1 MISVLMLLMESCW
14 CTNMMKKLMAISF
27 SLLLVLSALTSSH
40 AEGVILNV
48 YGKDGAGEWDNP
60 LLKKQHPEITWFG
73 SYTFS
78 GNADTLA
85 QALAARQPYDIY
97 ALNYTEQNFTEIVQK
112 GFAADLSGYPALAN
126 YAARMRPYLREAL
139 TFEEKLYGVPIRLST
154 SMWAYSP
161 ETFALVGMEETDVPQ
176 TYAQFLDLLDWWIEE
191 DQELDVQFLR
201 GAYDLRSE
209 LANIITKELIV
220 RYDASDEPEPF
231 YSPQIL
237 EIYEKLD
244 SLDTTKLDTYL
255 SSLEEGDSYGKP
267 TLFALSFDGLEVH
280 NYEENADFTPISLRV
295 REKEQVRVPVEMRLF
310 FISADSEN
318 ADTAALYLDAYLR
331 GLDES
336 FPIVSQTGPHA
347 PIENPRAKEQI
358 DLLLQERISLEAALE
373 QPDADTA
380 DITQR
385 LERNQLYMERAERQR
400 TLVPQ
405 KNIDRLDFLE
415 SSLYVPAYSPLGSI
429 DSEGYRSI
437 QMLIDQYAARQIDA
451 TTLLRSID
459 QKIAMIA
466 LEGT

>member
-1 MISVLMLLMESCW
+1 
-14 CTNMMKKLMAISF
+14 
-27 SLLLVLSALTSSH
+27 
-40 AEGVILNV
+40 
-48 YGKDGAGEWDNP
+48 
-60 LLKKQHPEITWFG
+60 
-73 SYTFS
+73 
-78 GNADTLA
+78 
-85 QALAARQPYDIY
+85 
-97 ALNYTEQNFTEIVQK
+97 
-112 GFAADLSGYPALAN
+112 
-126 YAARMRPYLREAL
+126 
-139 TFEEKLYGVPIRLST
+139 
-154 SMWAYSP
+154 MWAYSP
-161 ETFALVGMEETDVPQ
+161 ETFALVGMKETDVPQ

-191 DQELDVQFLR
+191 DQDLDVQFVR

-318 ADTAALYLDAYLR
+318 ADTAALYLDAYRR
-331 GLDES
+331 GLEES
-336 FPIVSQTGPHA
+336 FPIISQIGPHA

-358 DLLLQERISLEAALE
+358 DLLLQEKTSLEAALE

-380 DITQR
+380 DIMQR
-385 LERNQLYMERAERQR
+385 LERNQLYMERAEMQR

-415 SSLYVPAYSPLGSI
+415 SSLYVPAYSPLGSM

-466 LEGT
+466 LEGA